1 MGAVTE
7 IRDIAT
13 FPRNIDH
20 TICETLILRDPHPLA
35 PKTYTVIIT
44 EALRREITK
53 GPEIGVTVV
62 PVVQSANEKC
72 DLQNVLKFDRFELLT
87 YK

>member
-1 MGAVTE
+1 MAAGTE
-7 IRDIAT
+7 TRDIAT

-20 TICETLILRDPHPLA
+20 TDLRDPHPLA
-35 PKTYTVIIT
+35 PRTYTVIIT